1 MHNGIRSYNIG
12 IFENTMAK
20 IKDDASLGKVIN
32 ESISNQL
39 FHLKPVD
46 IKSIAPIYDDDCPVT
61 VSRDRSIDS
70 ALRWKKANPSG
81 KVAVLNFA
89 SATRPGGGVVTG
101 SSAQEE
107 CICRCTTLYPC
118 LTTMEADIRFY
129 GPHRKNVGPLHNDD
143 IIYTPNVAILRN
155 DDYDWLQVPVFIDVI
170 TCAAPNLREKNIS
183 KYNQEREPA
192 PDISPEQQAAAE
204 ERSSLNRFVPDA
216 AFDAVS
222 TAELKEII
230 LALPEHYR
238 SVMYLAG
245 VYEYNQ
251 PEIASLLQLP
261 VETVKK
267 RMQRGRLLLQQA
279 LQERENE
286 NSRKKEVS

>member
-81 KVAVLNFA
+81 KAAVLNFA

-101 SSAQEE
+101 STAQEE

-118 LTTMEADIRFY
+118 LTTKEAELRFY
-129 GPHRKNVGPLHNDD
+129 DPHRKNVGPLHNDD

-155 DDYDWLQVPVFIDVI
+155 DDYDWLPEPVFIDVI
-170 TCAAPNLREKNIS
+170 TCAAPNLREKNVS

-192 PDISPEQQAAAE
+192 PDISPEELKALHVSRARQILSAAAQE
-204 ERSSLNRFVPDA
+204 FVDVVILG
-216 AFDAVS
+216 AFGCGAFRNDPKV
-222 TAELKEII
+222 
-230 LALPEHYR
+230 
-238 SVMYLAG
+238 V
-245 VYEYNQ
+245 
-251 PEIASLLQLP
+251 AS
-261 VETVKK
+261 
-267 RMQRGRLLLQQA
+267 A
-279 LQERENE
+279 Y
-286 NSRKKEVS
+286 KEVVPEFRKRFKAIEFAVYCRGADTENYEAFKEVFG